1 MKRLFF
7 TMFAFFVCVAVSAD
21 DVIIL
26 RSSKRISANIIE
38 VGKTEVKYKEVT
50 NPNGPTF
57 VLDTDDIL
65 SIIYSSGTVQNFEQR
80 PKEVSEWE
88 YEEMQETQRKQ
99 AAIERKDSLAQAKV
113 LKQQLMKQ
121 RRDSSKT
128 EMHARW
134 ESYPWTNMIFAN
146 GSFSMD
152 KTFGFGLT
160 YARVKQFG
168 FYISAMSGT
177 NFRFSEDY
185 KVNNSLHFT
194 KNEPNGYPSSTV
206 YPFYS
211 GKKEITSFALTAGA
225 MFRLKVPLYFYLGA
239 GYGYLSRY
247 YELAGTG
254 KWVSTKGTPHGI
266 SAEYGLTGNI
276 KGFGI
281 SLGVQLLYPMS
292 GNMTLYGK
300 LGLGY
305 CF

>member
-7 TMFAFFVCVAVSAD
+7 TMFAFFVCVVVSAD
-21 DVIIL
+21 DVIVL
-26 RSSKRISANIIE
+26 RSSKRISANILE
-38 VGKTEVKYKEVT
+38 VSKTEVRYKEAS
-50 NPNGPTF
+50 NPDGPTF

-65 SIIYSSGTVQNFEQR
+65 SVIYSSGTVQNFEQR

-88 YEEMQETQRKQ
+88 YEEIQEAQRKQ
-99 AAIERKDSLAQAKV
+99 AAIDRRDSLAQAKL

-121 RRDSSKT
+121 RRDSAKT
-128 EMHARW
+128 EKLARW
-134 ESYPWTNMIFAN
+134 ESYPWTNMILAN
-146 GSFSMD
+146 GSFSID

-168 FYISAMSGT
+168 FYISAMSGI

-185 KVNNSLHFT
+185 KVNNEYYLYR
-194 KNEPNGYPSSTV
+194 NDPEQYSSYIG
-206 YPFYS
+206 YPFYT
-211 GKKEITSFALTAGA
+211 GKKEVTSFALTAGA

-266 SAEYGLTGNI
+266 SAEYGLRGNI

-281 SLGVQLLYPMS
+281 SLGVQLLYPIS

>member
-88 YEEMQETQRKQ
+88 YEEMQEAQRKQ

-113 LKQQLMKQ
+113 LKKQ
-121 RRDSSKT
+121 HRDSVRAET
-128 EMHARW
+128 HARW
-134 ESYPWTNMIFAN
+134 ESYPWTNMILAN
-146 GSFSMD
+146 GSFSSA

-177 NFRFSEDY
+177 NFRFKGDFVAEPRY
-185 KVNNSLHFT
+185 WYSLYYT
-194 KNEPNGYPSSTV
+194 
-206 YPFYS
+206 
-211 GKKEITSFALTAGA
+211 GKYEITTFACTAGA
-225 MFRLKVPLYFYLGA
+225 LFRLTKAPVYLYCGLGYDYLAFYD
-239 GYGYLSRY
+239 
-247 YELAGTG
+247 ELAGTG
-254 KWVSTKGTPHGI
+254 YWLGRRMKHGVSSEVGFV
-266 SAEYGLTGNI
+266 GNI

-281 SLGVQLLYPMS
+281 SIGFQEVTNLSDFVFM
-292 GNMTLYGK
+292 GK
-300 LGLGY
+300 IGIGY